1 MLAPIYTHQTVR
13 HYLLLSPSGCRC
25 SSNSAILK
33 DRSLYLIRVKEENLV
48 SERILSSDEFKE
60 DTALV
65 VGRLGLQTLFV
76 LRSMDTALYGALLKL
91 PVLKDLL
98 FWWTNTSVKCKGNK
112 ILENRNLKILVK
124 QNKTKFVTLVSDC

>member
-60 DTALV
+60 DTVLV
-65 VGRLGLQTLFV
+65 VGRVGLQTLFV
-76 LRSMDTALYGALLKL
+76 LRSTDTALYGTLLKL

>member
-1 MLAPIYTHQTVR
+1 MLAPIYTLQTVP

-48 SERILSSDEFKE
+48 SERILSSDEFRE
-60 DTALV
+60 DTVLV

-76 LRSMDTALYGALLKL
+76 LRSTDTALYGTLLKL

-98 FWWTNTSVKCKGNK
+98 WTNTSVKCKGNK